1 MPGCVVLGPNPFTH
15 FMETYWF
22 IIVAVL
28 IAAGSIAIGVYRNR
42 RFRAMELRHSGLAES
57 LGLEIAFADPRQ
69 YAIFGNLRGYP
80 IRIEPVNLAEPGSKT
95 PAWHTKI
102 HLQVQNPL
110 RKMIRIARRS
120 PGTPLLDRI
129 VPLNRLDS
137 LAHDLDPWMNL
148 QTNDM
153 MFASILLSDE
163 VKISIHLAFRDC
175 EAAVLYIEDDE
186 LAWVMPGLLADEAAS
201 RQLTLAA
208 DLLCDMKDELKQPS

>member
-1 MPGCVVLGPNPFTH
+1 MPGNVVLGPNSSSL

-22 IIVAVL
+22 IIVAVF
-28 IAAGSIAIGVYRNR
+28 IAAGSIAIGVTRNR
-42 RFRAMELRHSGLAES
+42 RFRAIELRHSKLAGS
-57 LGLEIAFADPRQ
+57 LGLEVAFADPRQ
-69 YAIFGNLRGYP
+69 YAIFGSLRGYP
-80 IRIEPVNLAEPGSKT
+80 IRIEPVNLAEPGSKQ

-120 PGTPLLDRI
+120 PHAHLLDRI

-163 VKISIHLAFRDC
+163 VKISIHLAFRNTD
-175 EAAVLYIEDDE
+175 AAILYIEDDE
-186 LAWVMPGLLADEAAS
+186 LAWVMPGLLLDDTAS
-201 RQLTLAA
+201 QLLALAA